1 MYTNKKFIFMRR
13 KKGRVQVLQIDRIS
27 ITSYNNTLNLK
38 RYYNPF
44 MYITDMKQMRHSY
57 KCKKCSKIFNTLEA
71 CNRHENKRDELVRHT
86 FPGGQYKGTDSI
98 FKPIEA
104 LYFSLLKKDKTQIL
118 CHKFN
123 PVINNEV
130 DSIFLNVYLSF
141 EDLSTITMLKKQSK
155 QN

>member
-1 MYTNKKFIFMRR
+1 
-13 KKGRVQVLQIDRIS
+13 
-27 ITSYNNTLNLK
+27 
-38 RYYNPF
+38 
-44 MYITDMKQMRHSY
+44 MKQMRHSY
-57 KCKKCSKIFNTLEA
+57 KCKKCAKIFTTLEA

-130 DSIFLNVYLSF
+130 DSILLNVYLSF